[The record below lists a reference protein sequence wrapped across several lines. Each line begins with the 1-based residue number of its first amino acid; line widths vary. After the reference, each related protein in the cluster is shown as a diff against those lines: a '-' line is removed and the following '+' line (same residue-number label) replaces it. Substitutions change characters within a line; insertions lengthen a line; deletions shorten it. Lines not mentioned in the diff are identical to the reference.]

1 MISLLPFFFLNWGER
16 PSPQGVNEW
25 LFSLTLLVPYCSNP
39 VDGIPSFPLLSLSD
53 ETKYLY
59 PIHSSFYSLFS
70 QKNIEPF
77 TCFLLQDLSYPQ
89 RTLILSFPGGAGGKE
104 PACWYRRHERWG
116 SIPGSGRSLGGA
128 HHNPL
133 QYSCLENLRDRGAWW
148 ATVDGVV
155 NSQTQLN
162 NWAHVHAQRT
172 LLSLQ
177 VIRELLNSHGKVSRR
192 VGVISN
198 FLNSSNT
205 RNSIHENWRHFLNT
219 E

>member
-1 MISLLPFFFLNWGER
+1 MTFLFNPPGPILLKPSGWHPQLSPPQSFRWNQISLPHPFLISFF
-16 PSPQGVNEW
+16 V
-25 LFSLTLLVPYCSNP
+25 
-39 VDGIPSFPLLSLSD
+39 FP
-53 ETKYLY
+53 EK
-59 PIHSSFYSLFS
+59 HRAFH
-70 QKNIEPF
+70 
-77 TCFLLQDLSYPQ
+77 CFLFQDLSYPQ

-155 NSQTQLN
+155 NSQTQLS
-162 NWAHVHAQRT
+162 NWACVHAQRA
-172 LLSLQ
+172 LFSLQ
-177 VIRELLNSHGKVSRR
+177 VVRELLNSHGKVSRR

-198 FLNSSNT
+198 YLDSSNMKK
-205 RNSIHENWRHFLNT
+205 SMHENWRHLLNT
-219 E
+219 K